1 MAIGLGD
8 IFSIGSSLLSGG
20 SSSSTTSYA
29 PQAPDVSFTRY
40 MRKYQEP
47 ETAGKVGGIGKTS
60 ADYTQFLQ
68 AWDNYLNNDYLEMSK
83 RMGL

>member
-1 MAIGLGD
+1 MAIGLSE
-8 IFSIGSSLLSGG
+8 IFSIGASILGGSGG
-20 SSSSTTSYA
+20 GSQQTYEPS
-29 PQAPDVSFTRY
+29 APDVSFTRY

-47 ETAGKVGGIGKTS
+47 EVAGKVGGIGKTS